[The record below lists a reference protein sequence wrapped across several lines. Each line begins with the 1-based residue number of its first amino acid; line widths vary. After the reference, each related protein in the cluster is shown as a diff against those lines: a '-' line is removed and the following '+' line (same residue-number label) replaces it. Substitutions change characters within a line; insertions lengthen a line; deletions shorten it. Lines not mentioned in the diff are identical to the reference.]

1 MQLQH
6 LDRGWAARH
15 GVASLSAIVALTLLA
30 PAIAVGDSSSE
41 LTSDQVAAEILRVQ
55 AKADET
61 ATRWAEEHAESENLA
76 ELISAVQGDVA
87 QSAVQYQKLENLLT
101 QIVVDRFTGR
111 SGGAFL
117 ILGGN
122 EVESMQRDALRA
134 LAIDNGAAGL
144 DDIDAVR
151 SDFERDQAEL
161 DALFEENAAVL
172 DALATSQADMEA
184 QLNEL
189 VALRDR
195 LKEKEVQRAY
205 EAQLAVKRREVER
218 KAAEEAARALAEQSA
233 ASLGSRGSPNPS
245 AAPRTTTDVATNS
258 LWRCPINGP
267 NAFGDTWGASR
278 PGGRRHQGVDMMS
291 PHGTPIVAV
300 VAGSVRMHTSERGGN
315 LVTLMGVDGNRYFYG
330 HLSAWEGSDRSVS
343 AGEVIGYVG
352 ATGQTTANHL
362 HFEIHPGGGSAVNP
376 YATVRR
382 YC

>member
-1 MQLQH
+1 M
-6 LDRGWAARH
+6 
-15 GVASLSAIVALTLLA
+15 ASLSAAVALTLLA

-61 ATRWAEEHAESENLA
+61 ATRWAEEQAESENLG
-76 ELISAVQGDVA
+76 ELISAVQVDLA
-87 QSAVQYQKLENLLT
+87 ESAAQYQQLEDLLT
-101 QIVVDRFTGR
+101 QIAVDRFTGR

-117 ILGGN
+117 ILGDN

-151 SDFERDQAEL
+151 SDFESDQAEL
-161 DALFEENAAVL
+161 DALYEANAAL
-172 DALATSQADMEA
+172 LKALATSQADMEK
-184 QLNEL
+184 QLTEL
-189 VALRDR
+189 VALRER
-195 LKEKEVQRAY
+195 LKEAEVKRAY
-205 EAQLAVKRREVER
+205 EAQLAAQRREAER
-218 KAAEEAARALAEQSA
+218 KAAEEAARVLAEQSA
-233 ASLGSRGSPNPS
+233 ASFDSRGSSNPS
-245 AAPRTTTDVATNS
+245 AAPPTTTDIATNS
-258 LWRCPINGP
+258 SSWRCPIAGP

-278 PGGRRHQGVDMMS
+278 PGGRKHQGVDMMS

-315 LVTLMGVDGNRYFYG
+315 LVTLTGVDGNRYFYG

-362 HFEIHPGGGSAVNP
+362 HFEIHPGGGGPVNP
-376 YATVRR
+376 YATVRQH
-382 YC
+382 C

>member
-1 MQLQH
+1 M
-6 LDRGWAARH
+6 
-15 GVASLSAIVALTLLA
+15 ASLGAAVALTLLT

-61 ATRWAEEHAESENLA
+61 ATRWAEGQAEAENLA
-76 ELISAVQGDVA
+76 ELISAVQVDLA
-87 QSAVQYQKLENLLT
+87 ESAAQYQRLEGVLT
-101 QIVVDRFTGR
+101 QIAVDRFTGR

-151 SDFERDQAEL
+151 SDFESDQAEL
-161 DALFEENAAVL
+161 DALFEENAAL
-172 DALATSQADMEA
+172 LNALATSQADMET
-184 QLNEL
+184 QLTEL

-195 LKEKEVQRAY
+195 LKEEEVKRAY
-205 EAQLAVKRREVER
+205 EAQLAAQRREAER
-218 KAAEEAARALAEQSA
+218 KAAEEAARALAAQSA

-245 AAPRTTTDVATNS
+245 AAPRTPTGVATGS
-258 LWRCPINGP
+258 VWRCPIDGP

-291 PHGTPIVAV
+291 PHGTTIVAV
-300 VAGSVRMHTSERGGN
+300 VAGSIRMHTSERGGN

-330 HLSAWEGSDRSVS
+330 HLSAWEGSNRTVS

-362 HFEIHPGGGSAVNP
+362 HFEIHPGGGGPVNP
-376 YATVRR
+376 YATVRKH
-382 YC
+382 C

>member
-1 MQLQH
+1 MRLKH

-15 GVASLSAIVALTLLA
+15 GVASLSAAVALTLLT

-61 ATRWAEEHAESENLA
+61 ATRWAEGQAEAEDLA
-76 ELISAVQGDVA
+76 ELISAVQVDLAESAA
-87 QSAVQYQKLENLLT
+87 QYSRLEGVLT
-101 QIVVDRFTGR
+101 QIAVDRFTGR

-117 ILGGN
+117 ILSGN

-134 LAIDNGAAGL
+134 IALDNGAAGL

-161 DALFEENAAVL
+161 DALYEENAAL
-172 DALATSQADMEA
+172 LKALATSQADMEK
-184 QLNEL
+184 QLTEL
-189 VALRDR
+189 VALRER
-195 LKEKEVQRAY
+195 LKEAEVKRAY
-205 EAQLAVKRREVER
+205 EAQLAAQRREAER
-218 KAAEEAARALAEQSA
+218 KAAEQAARALAEQSA
-233 ASLGSRGSPNPS
+233 ASLRSRGSPNPS
-245 AAPRTTTDVATNS
+245 AAPRTTIDVATDS
-258 LWRCPINGP
+258 LWRCPIDGP

-343 AGEVIGYVG
+343 AGELIGYVG

-362 HFEIHPGGGSAVNP
+362 HFEIHPGGGGPVNP